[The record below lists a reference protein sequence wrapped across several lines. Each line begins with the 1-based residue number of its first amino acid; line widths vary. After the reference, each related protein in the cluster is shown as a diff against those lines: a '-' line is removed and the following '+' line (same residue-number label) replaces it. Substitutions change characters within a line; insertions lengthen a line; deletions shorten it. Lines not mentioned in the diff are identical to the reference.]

1 MASNNTLQL
10 TFLEREYEFNC
21 PAEQREMLTQAAEKL
36 NQRMTEI
43 HQNTTASRESV
54 MLMAALNLSFELE
67 TLNLSSA
74 KQQSDNNQ
82 VAEPSLPAS
91 NESTDI
97 DRAAL
102 VEITKRLNSLSAMI
116 GDID

>member
-1 MASNNTLQL
+1 MASSNTIQL

-21 PAEQREMLTQAAEKL
+21 PNEQREMLTQAAEKL

-54 MLMAALNLSFELE
+54 ILMAALNLSFELE
-67 TLNLSSA
+67 TLNQSSTA
-74 KQQSDNNQ
+74 KQSEDKQAAAS
-82 VAEPSLPAS
+82 SLPHSAER
-91 NESTDI
+91 NET

-102 VEITKRLNSLSAMI
+102 AEIAERLHSLSSMI

>member
-1 MASNNTLQL
+1 MASSNTIQF

-21 PAEQREMLTQAAEKL
+21 PSEQRERLTQAAEKL

-67 TLNLSSA
+67 TAN
-74 KQQSDNNQ
+74 QSGALRQTDDNQ
-82 VAEPSLPAS
+82 TLASSLPNAA
-91 NESTDI
+91 ERTETE
-97 DRAAL
+97 RAAL
-102 VEITKRLNSLSAMI
+102 VEIAERLHSLSSMI